1 MIRQCL
7 LLMGLLFSA
16 AWSGA
21 QTDGPVEIDDLG
33 WMDRN
38 YMEQQVA
45 KIETIARTKLGA
57 RLRGDTSDLD
67 TLQRIVD
74 RGLIERDDV
83 SRLQAMGV
91 VLGNVMA
98 AEVPKLQ
105 WKVYEDREGR
115 SRALCVEGTRECLFP
130 VTMLS
135 RRMEVG
141 LNPDVRKVYNN
152 ALELMDPFLPKL
164 PYGNRYRDLN

>member
-7 LLMGLLFSA
+7 LFIGLLLSA
-16 AWSGA
+16 AWPCA
-21 QTDGPVEIDDLG
+21 QTDGPVEIGDIG

-45 KIETIARTKLGA
+45 KIETIARTKLGS

-74 RGLIERDDV
+74 RDLIERDDL

-105 WKVYEDREGR
+105 WKVYEDQKGR
-115 SRALCVEGTRECLFP
+115 SRALCVEGARECLFP

-135 RRMEVG
+135 RRIEVG
-141 LNPDVRKVYNN
+141 LNPDVRKVYNE
-152 ALELMDPFLPKL
+152 ALELMDPFLPEL

>member
-1 MIRQCL
+1 MIRRL
-7 LLMGLLFSA
+7 FLFLGLA
-16 AWSGA
+16 VCAGWAGA
-21 QTDGPVEIDDLG
+21 QTDGSVQIEDPG

-38 YMEQQVA
+38 YMEQQEA
-45 KIETIARTKLGA
+45 KIETIARTKLGS
-57 RLRGDTSDLD
+57 RLRGDTSDLE

-74 RGLIERDDV
+74 RGLIERDDL

-91 VLGNVMA
+91 VLGNVMV

-105 WKVYEDREGR
+105 WKIYEDQEGR
-115 SRALCVEGTRECLFP
+115 SRAVCVEEARECLFP

-135 RRMEVG
+135 RRIEVG
-141 LNPDVRKVYNN
+141 LNPDVRKIYHN
-152 ALELMDPFLPKL
+152 ALELMDPFLPKV